1 MILLLFFLFVGLKLI
16 DYGLTEIGLE
26 MGLEEMNPLVSDEVG
41 RALWCAAV
49 IGFTTVLV
57 RQTIDSHPIV
67 ATVVLGAGI
76 IVYGAVDLRNLDII
90 RKKRGGK

>member
-1 MILLLFFLFVGLKLI
+1 MLILMFIIFVGLKLI
-16 DYGLTEIGLE
+16 DYRLTEIGLG

-41 RALWCAAV
+41 NALWCAAV
-49 IGFTTVLV
+49 ILFATALV
-57 RQTIDSHPIV
+57 RMTIDSHPIV

-90 RKKRGGK
+90 RKHNGKN